1 MDDPTLKEV
10 LARLKDSSQFDLRK
24 RHVEDFNKRNLWR
37 KRGISLVPLQYP
49 HNQFGTRCST
59 SRQKY
64 GLTTLFLFRYT
75 VNISVY
81 HDDGSVAVAHGGIEM
96 GQGMNTKVAQV
107 VARELGVPMDI
118 IR

>member
-1 MDDPTLKEV
+1 M
-10 LARLKDSSQFDLRK
+10 
-24 RHVEDFNKRNLWR
+24 
-37 KRGISLVPLQYP
+37 
-49 HNQFGTRCST
+49 
-59 SRQKY
+59 RQKY

-107 VARELGVPMDI
+107 VARELGVPMEI

>member
-1 MDDPTLKEV
+1 M
-10 LARLKDSSQFDLRK
+10 
-24 RHVEDFNKRNLWR
+24 
-37 KRGISLVPLQYP
+37 ISFEGKHGY
-49 HNQFGTRCST
+49 TCSDC
-59 SRQKY
+59 
-64 GLTTLFLFRYT
+64 RYT

-107 VARELGVPMDI
+107 VAKELGVPMDM

>member
-1 MDDPTLKEV
+1 MEEKRDFIGATSV
-10 LARLKDSSQFDLRK
+10 SSQSI
-24 RHVEDFNKRNLWR
+24 W
-37 KRGISLVPLQYP
+37 
-49 HNQFGTRCST
+49 NQVKP
-59 SRQKY
+59 QKEEKHKY
-64 GLTTLFLFRYT
+64 LNLFLFRYT

-96 GQGMNTKVAQV
+96 GQGMNTKVVQV

>member
-1 MDDPTLKEV
+1 MPPP
-10 LARLKDSSQFDLRK
+10 
-24 RHVEDFNKRNLWR
+24 N
-37 KRGISLVPLQYP
+37 I
-49 HNQFGTRCST
+49 
-59 SRQKY
+59 Y
-64 GLTTLFLFRYT
+64 GYASFCFRYT
-75 VNISVY
+75 VNIAVY

>member
-1 MDDPTLKEV
+1 MKIP
-10 LARLKDSSQFDLRK
+10 
-24 RHVEDFNKRNLWR
+24 
-37 KRGISLVPLQYP
+37 SL
-49 HNQFGTRCST
+49 S
-59 SRQKY
+59 
-64 GLTTLFLFRYT
+64 FRYT

-107 VARELGVPMDI
+107 VARELGVPMEI

>member
-1 MDDPTLKEV
+1 MEE
-10 LARLKDSSQFDLRK
+10 ARDFIGATSVSSQSIWNQVLDLQMK
-24 RHVEDFNKRNLWR
+24 IW
-37 KRGISLVPLQYP
+37 
-49 HNQFGTRCST
+49 
-59 SRQKY
+59 
-64 GLTTLFLFRYT
+64 TTLFLFRYT

-118 IR
+118 IRWYENV